1 MLAASDFCAVEAVT
15 PPVLAT
21 ETREVVTIPAH
32 KVLSVTP
39 ARYGS
44 RIDMATVVAEH
55 REGATLVSENT
66 RVLISEPTR
75 RLRAVE
81 PVLELAPVI
90 VPRNVERPRVVGG
103 VLVMEP
109 EALPPLPERHIVRT
123 EARIDAVRIN
133 AGLRMMETQV
143 VETDGDGDIV
153 PAEKV
158 EIEVRTVEARPSVQ
172 AEHIAAVTEMADI
185 TFIKTPSS
193 RVEVEAVCAP
203 GEVAGLL
210 PQVQDALTAR
220 GIEAGVPG
228 EWTPDT
234 IDAIAAAQSAETGH
248 VSPYL
253 LVQTLRVWLPELD
266 LPVS

>member
-1 MLAASDFCAVEAVT
+1 MRPAGIIAAALLSVGALAIAFTGGTPSSRADARIVLAASDFCAVEAVT

-75 RLRAVE
+75 R
-81 PVLELAPVI
+81 
-90 VPRNVERPRVVGG
+90 
-103 VLVMEP
+103 
-109 EALPPLPERHIVRT
+109 H
-123 EARIDAVRIN
+123 AVRIN